1 MEDVAVEVRGENGA
15 YYQAF
20 VREIFEDGHVLVS
33 FENNTSE
40 YDDNSVL
47 PEQRLPFARVRLPP
61 KPNGTQGP
69 FVEGQ
74 EVEVFSSPGDS
85 EVGGWWR
92 ATVKI
97 VRQDLYVIQYSSDA
111 KSTEIVE
118 SHRVRAPNPNP
129 PIGKSTFHKIE
140 LPVPDEICEYLNTL
154 STSAKIESSHR
165 EFQRLTGAGSC
176 RFIPDRRVLCLIS
189 QSEDTVKKVN
199 LLKEMHFRSLNQKA
213 LLLKKTEEAA
223 KQLESMRMHSGAN
236 FSEEFRVRDELMGLA
251 IGSGGSNIQQARR
264 VEGVTNIELEEQ
276 TCTFRIYGE
285 TEEAVKKARSLLEY
299 NEESIQVPISL
310 VGKVIGRN
318 GCIIQ
323 EIVDK
328 SGVVRVKIEGENEPN
343 PSIPR
348 EEGSIP
354 FVFVGTVE
362 SIANAKTILEYHL
375 NHLKEVEQLRQEKL
389 QIDQELRSYHGP
401 GAVGTMHFPS
411 RRTDRPYADLD
422 GLGPRGRGGRGGLGR
437 GGPPRGSSTR
447 GRGSYGRFRS
457 SDGERFQSDHDLQ
470 RYSNYTSTK
479 YRDGP
484 SASNSRRLTNGY
496 GSRQS
501 TPGDVE
507 ERLNGRGDGRR
518 FRGGRERSER
528 GGPPPP
534 RGRSGRGRSNT
545 NSDQDFRRRGRDD
558 EEPFTE
564 ENVVVVENNINDR
577 DDGETRRRSAP
588 ARGGKKSSSGAAG
601 DHSSPAED
609 KEEDRNDASST
620 NTGSAP
626 GPRPQ
631 REQRSRGRKSG
642 KESSSGS
649 IPANSHNHTSAPDS
663 QISAIVNGDGQ

>member
-1 MEDVAVEVRGENGA
+1 MEDVQVEVRGENGA

-33 FENNTSE
+33 FENNTTTE

-318 GCIIQ
+318 GSIIQ

-447 GRGSYGRFRS
+447 GRGSYG
-457 SDGERFQSDHDLQ
+457 
-470 RYSNYTSTK
+470 
-479 YRDGP
+479 
-484 SASNSRRLTNGY
+484 
-496 GSRQS
+496 SRQS

-518 FRGGRERSER
+518 FGRGTRERS
-528 GGPPPP
+528 GPPPS
-534 RGRSGRGRSNT
+534 RGRSGRGRNT
-545 NSDQDFRRRGRDD
+545 NSDQDFRRRGRDE

-564 ENVVVVENNINDR
+564 ENAVENNINER
-577 DDGETRRRSAP
+577 DDVETRRRSAP

-609 KEEDRNDASST
+609 KEEDRNDASSA

-642 KESSSGS
+642 KDSSSGS
-649 IPANSHNHTSAPDS
+649 NPANSHNHTSAPDS